1 MGSRENEDK
10 LGHDD
15 TLLEIVPQIGRSMW
29 RCKRKERTLNL
40 IWVKSCPQY
49 THCGCSVERS

>member
-15 TLLEIVPQIGRSMW
+15 TLLEG
-29 RCKRKERTLNL
+29 
-40 IWVKSCPQY
+40 
-49 THCGCSVERS
+49 SVEKDRKIEDRKKHVEM

>member
-1 MGSRENEDK
+1 MGSRENENK

-29 RCKRKERTLNL
+29 RCNVNVKKEA
-40 IWVKSCPQY
+40 
-49 THCGCSVERS
+49 HM